1 MSKKETGRD
10 SAGAKDAVALGSP
23 AVAKVAVLSVCIFG
37 LIEVL
42 RCFAAELGETIMT
55 HLDIRIDSRRERV
68 GSAVLM
74 TYIGLSS
81 VAVGWAAVSLLV
93 AFLSAA
99 G

>member
-42 RCFAAELGETIMT
+42 R
-55 HLDIRIDSRRERV
+55 V
-68 GSAVLM
+68 VL
-74 TYIGLSS
+74 LQS
-81 VAVGWAAVSLLV
+81 
-93 AFLSAA
+93 
-99 G
+99 